1 MLYFKAKMHQ
11 IPFRLGLRPQI
22 PLGSLQRSPRP
33 WGRTSKGKEVR
44 GRGMKEGKEGKE
56 RA

>member
-11 IPFRLGLRPQI
+11 IPFRLELRPQI